1 MSILVGLLTTTVFS
15 PVGVAVSTTT
25 FPVESRIGIPC
36 EYTAKSLFG
45 YGATSKEGV
54 WSQTS
59 RTRVAG
65 QGGSSDITITTVRT
79 FECVE
84 GGLGKNDAD

>member
-1 MSILVGLLTTTVFS
+1 MSILIGLLTTTVFS
-15 PVGVAVSTTT
+15 PVGVAVSTTN
-25 FPVESRIGIPC
+25 FPVESRLGIPC

-45 YGATSKEGV
+45 YGTTSKGGV

-65 QGGSSDITITTVRT
+65 QGGAGDIVITTVRT

-84 GGLGKNDAD
+84 GGLGNNNAN